1 MRQQGSG
8 AADNTLQGIFA
19 DKYGSF
25 DLRSTS
31 STAGNDFSVEGRNG
45 VSVQIEGTFTGTL
58 YVWGSVDGT
67 KFKKCKQLTDME
79 AGTAFNGTTAPAIA
93 IGNIAGLKKMRVT
106 GVTAGKATVTW
117 RATR

>member
-8 AADNTLQGIFA
+8 GSDSTLQNIFA
-19 DKYGSF
+19 DKSGSF
-25 DLRSTS
+25 DLRSSS
-31 STAGNDFSVEGRNG
+31 STSGNDFNVEGRNG

-58 YVWGSVDGT
+58 YVWGSVDGEN
-67 KFKKCKQLTDME
+67 FKKCKQLTDIE
-79 AGTAFNGTTAPAIA
+79 SGTAFNGTTDATIA

-106 GVTAGKATVTW
+106 GVDSGKATITW